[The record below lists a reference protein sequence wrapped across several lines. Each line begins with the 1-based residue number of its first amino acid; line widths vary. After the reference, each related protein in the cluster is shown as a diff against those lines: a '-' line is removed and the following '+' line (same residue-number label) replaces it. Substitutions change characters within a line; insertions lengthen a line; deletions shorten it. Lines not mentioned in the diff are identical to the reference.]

1 MAAILLQLMKMKSQL
16 TREAADA
23 ENPRV
28 LNELRK
34 MTQLYLADKLGA
46 GGMQPRRR
54 QSGLSIQ
61 CEVSN
66 SCFAAGIFIS

>member
-46 GGMQPRRR
+46 G
-54 QSGLSIQ
+54 
-61 CEVSN
+61 
-66 SCFAAGIFIS
+66 